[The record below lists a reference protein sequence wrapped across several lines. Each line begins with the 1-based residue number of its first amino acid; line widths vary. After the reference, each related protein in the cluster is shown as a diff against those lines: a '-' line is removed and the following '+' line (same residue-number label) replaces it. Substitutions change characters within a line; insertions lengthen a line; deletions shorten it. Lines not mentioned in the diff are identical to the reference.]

1 MATAKA
7 TVRPDPDALGAA
19 TLVVG
24 ADELLSDRAVKA
36 VVVAVKAAD
45 SDADLTELDAATLV
59 PGALAELTSPSLFA
73 TSRAV
78 VVRNL
83 DNVPAETGEALI
95 AYVKAPQ
102 PDVALVLV
110 HKGGQKGKGVVD
122 KLKKAGARVVT
133 TEAPKTWEL
142 PKFVVR
148 EIRSGGG
155 KIDEESAALL
165 VDSVGSD
172 LRALAG
178 AASQL
183 LADTGG
189 EPITAE
195 LIRKYFAGRAEV
207 TSFKVADAV
216 VAGHTAE
223 ALEQLRWALRSGVV
237 PVLVTSALAGSL
249 RGLIKFSGAPRGLR
263 EADLAREVG
272 VAPWKLKSLRSQLRG
287 WTPDGLA
294 AAVHAVAQA
303 DADIKGAADDA
314 EYALERMVLAVTTAR
329 SRG

>member
-1 MATAKA
+1 MATA
-7 TVRPDPDALGAA
+7 TSSVRPDREALGAV
-19 TLVVG
+19 TLIVG
-24 ADELLSDRAVKA
+24 PDELLSERAIAAA
-36 VVVAVKAAD
+36 VAAVRAAD
-45 SDADLTELDAATLV
+45 ADADLTELDAATLV

-73 TSRAV
+73 TNRAV

-83 DNVPAETGEALI
+83 DTVPPESADALI
-95 AYVKAPQ
+95 GYAKAPQ

-110 HKGGQKGKGVVD
+110 HKGGQKGKGTVD
-122 KLKKAGARVVT
+122 KLKKAGVRLVT

-148 EIRSGGG
+148 EIRSAGG

-172 LRALAG
+172 LRSLAG

-183 LADTGG
+183 ISDTGG
-189 EPITAE
+189 EPITQD
-195 LIRKYFAGRAEV
+195 IVRKYFAGRAEV
-207 TSFKVADAV
+207 TSFKVADAAV
-216 VAGHTAE
+216 VGHTAE

-237 PVLVTSALAGSL
+237 PVLVTSAMAGAL
-249 RGLIKFSGAPRGLR
+249 RGLIKFAGAPRGLR
-263 EADLAREVG
+263 DADLAREVG
-272 VAPWKLKSLRSQLRG
+272 VAPWKLKSLRGQLRG

-294 AAVHAVAQA
+294 AAVLAVAQA
-303 DADIKGAADDA
+303 DADIKGAADDP
-314 EYALERMVLAVTTAR
+314 EYALERMLLAVTAAR

>member
-1 MATAKA
+1 MATA
-7 TVRPDPDALGAA
+7 TSSVRPDREALGAV

-24 ADELLSDRAVKA
+24 ADELLSDRAVAAA
-36 VVVAVKAAD
+36 VAAVRAAD
-45 SDADLTELDAATLV
+45 ADADLTELDAATLV

-73 TSRAV
+73 TNRAV

-83 DNVPAETGEALI
+83 DNVPSECADALL
-95 AYVKAPQ
+95 AYAKGPQ

-110 HKGGQKGKGVVD
+110 HKGGQKGKGTVD
-122 KLKKAGARVVT
+122 KLKKSGVRVVT

-165 VDSVGSD
+165 VESVGSD
-172 LRALAG
+172 LRSLAG

-183 LADTGG
+183 LSDTGG

-195 LIRKYFAGRAEV
+195 TVRKYFAGRAEV
-207 TSFKVADAV
+207 TSFKVADATV
-216 VAGHTAE
+216 VGHTAE

-237 PVLVTSALAGSL
+237 PVLVTSALAGAL
-249 RGLIKFSGAPRGLR
+249 RGLIKFAGAPRGLR
-263 EADLAREVG
+263 DADLAREVG
-272 VAPWKLKSLRSQLRG
+272 VAPWKLKTLRGQLRG
-287 WTPDGLA
+287 WSPDGLA
-294 AAVHAVAQA
+294 AAVQAVAQA

-314 EYALERMVLAVTTAR
+314 EYALERMILAITAAR
-329 SRG
+329 ARG